1 MTNNPNLLTLKN
13 LNILQALVMD
23 NDKFSLSFFKNNFK
37 EQKSNTEKLIIDIGI
52 EIENENYH
60 FAMIHIKSMKLE
72 INKSLFKNP
81 CSKSY
86 SDLIETND
94 DDIKFC
100 SDCKKNVYL
109 VYNEVEFEK
118 RKELEQC
125 VALGTEKNIYDKY
138 KDKEHSSCNILYNDE
153 IDLGLPF

>member
-13 LNILQALVMD
+13 LNILLALVMD
-23 NDKFSLSFFKNNFK
+23 NDKFSLSFFNNNFK
-37 EQKSNTEKLIIDIGI
+37 EQKSNREKLIIDIGN

-60 FAMIHIKSMKLE
+60 FALIHIQALKME
-72 INKSLFKNP
+72 INKVLFKSP

-86 SDLIETND
+86 FDLIETND
-94 DDIKFC
+94 NDIKFC

-109 VYNEVEFEK
+109 VYNDEDFEK

-125 VALGTEKNIYDKY
+125 VAIGTETNIYNKY
-138 KDKEHSSCNILYNDE
+138 KDKENSSCTIVYNDE
-153 IDLGLPF
+153 CDENWGF